1 MSQTSPASWIVR
13 SPNRDNARVRLVCFP
28 HGGGGPQAYRS
39 WADGLP
45 DWIDVVSISPPGRGP
60 RLREAAVT
68 EMAVAVETI
77 LAALTPLLDRPIIL
91 FGHSAGALLAF
102 ETAQAIVR
110 AGYGA
115 PLRVMVSGFCA
126 PEIAARARTLHDA
139 SDDDLMSAIGELGLL
154 PVESLQNVELRGLL
168 LPPMRADFALC
179 EKHRLDD
186 NARVTCPLTA
196 MGGRAD
202 QLVDEG
208 DLAEWAKRTEGTFAL
223 AMFEGGHF
231 YTQTAR
237 EEVLALI
244 AETAAADLAA
254 LPPSV
259 AIGATEDYPLD
270 TCLHE
275 LFRRQVV
282 LCPERTALLGVD
294 GTLTFGELDRDSD
307 LLARALVAS
316 GVAVDAMTAIFL
328 ETSADFVVAY
338 LAALKAG
345 GAYLPIPLATP
356 DKMVA
361 EILESVRPRAVITGR
376 GLLARLPDAWRA
388 PGVCAVMEAGW
399 QDRLKSVWLPP
410 LDSMGQTPGPQSLAY
425 CVMTSGTTGK
435 PKGIVCP
442 HIGAVNSYWWRFVHL
457 PYGADERE
465 ACNVFFVW
473 EVLRPL
479 LQGRPAYVIP
489 DDVIFDP
496 RRLIAF
502 LDEHAI
508 TRVLFTPSLFE
519 QVLAALP
526 EAAGA
531 LPALR
536 MVILNGEVV
545 SVALRDKA
553 RTKLAHVALV
563 NDYSISECHDV
574 TTSDISEVRLA
585 VTTRYVPAGRVM
597 ANVRVYV
604 LDEALVPVPWG
615 AAGEIYVAGPNLARG
630 YLDLPEMTA
639 ERFLPDPI
647 QGGSARMFR
656 TGDVGRLLAD
666 GQLEVTGRSGF
677 MIKLRGYSVVLSAVE
692 AAIAGHSGVAGAA
705 VVTVDDAATGQPDH
719 LVGYVAGLDGA
730 PDEAVLASVRSHLRE
745 VLPGYAIPSVLVPMA
760 ALPIAAATGKIDRR
774 ALPKV
779 AVATTEPVVAP
790 VMAGGR
796 VMARMRGV
804 WREVLGC
811 APKAG
816 GDNFFDLGGHSLLA
830 IELALK
836 AETAFGVRLD
846 VIDVFDYPTLEA
858 FSRHVEAGMAPVE
871 RVDYRERVRTP
882 GEAVDVA
889 VIGMACRFPGADSPE
904 ALWRNLVDG
913 VCSIRRFSDAQLA
926 AFGVPAALIAHP
938 DYVKAG
944 AVLDDVAAFDPTFFG
959 LSVREATLMDPQQ
972 RLFIQCCWE
981 AMERAGHAPG
991 GRASRVGVFAGCYLP
1006 SYLVHHLGA
1015 ARHLDPADPTS
1026 FHLAELGNDKDY
1038 LASRTAYLLDL
1049 DGPAISVQTSCSTGL
1064 VAIAQAAQAIQAGQC
1079 DMALAGASS
1088 LTFPQG
1094 GYLHVP
1100 GHIAAREGVCRTFDA
1115 GADGTILGDGVG
1127 VVVLRRLDD
1136 ALADGDTVLAV
1147 IKGFAVNNDGA
1158 RKAGYSAP
1166 SVRGQA
1172 DVVRAALDAA
1182 GVNAATIGYVE
1193 AHGTATPIGDPIE
1206 VRALT
1211 QAFARH
1217 TSTRGFC
1224 ALGSIKP
1231 NIGHANI
1238 AAGTAGF
1245 IKAVLALQ
1253 HRQIP
1258 QQIHY
1263 ATPNAE
1269 LRLDETPFTISTEL
1283 RAFVAREGEPRRAG
1297 VSSFGIGGTN
1307 AHVILEEGP
1316 EQEWRAIALVQETG
1330 SALARLAERLPPNP
1344 LLSCD
1349 LDEHVAD
1356 VLPLSARSG
1365 SALEAMRSR
1374 LAGHLEVGRIPIGE
1388 VAAALQL
1395 GRQGMALRAAVVARD
1410 AGSAASALRA
1420 DRVERSQ
1427 GDGGIVFVFPG
1438 QGVQHA
1444 AMGAALARSSPTFA
1458 REFAAIA
1465 AMFAPLIGRDLHDLF
1480 VAELADGLLAR
1491 ADGLQPALFAVELAL
1506 ARTLMSWGIR
1516 PSAVAGHSLGQYV
1529 AAVVAGVLSP
1539 ENAVRL
1545 VAARARAT
1553 QDAGD
1558 GAMMQVAASERE
1570 IAPMLAE
1577 HPRVSIAA
1585 VNSVRDVVVA
1595 GPLDAIAA
1603 FETAAAARG
1612 LAGRRLAVNRAFHSP
1627 MMAGVAEA
1635 VRGVGLETIQK
1646 LAATERPPPLI
1657 PPRVD
1662 AEHRSAMTGEGTPG
1676 GEGGNGSCR
1685 VACNVTGGWLEARD
1699 ADGAYWARHVLE
1711 PVRFGDNAAAVIAL
1725 QPSLVIEVGPGST
1738 LTGLLAKCDGAGASR
1753 FVCAMRHPADRGRS
1767 DWDALCS
1774 AVARAFEAGVDI
1786 NWRAFREGRCM
1797 RKAVLPTY
1805 PFAKTRC
1812 WPEADVAQTGETS
1825 AERRGTDR
1833 KLAWGERFHVPSLK
1847 RTGAAVAGGA
1857 GQTWLVLA
1865 DAAQAA
1871 LGCALTDELIRCG
1884 HHASLVADREGIAAA
1899 FARAADAGDVRVV
1912 CAWPLGAGSDTLGAL
1927 IRLAQALIEE
1937 RRRVSLFVLVPQSLD
1952 GAMVLGPL
1960 LSLTQ
1965 EAPAIVAR
1973 VVETDGLGL
1982 TAIVAECT
1990 GERLEPWVGLRGR
2003 ARWVERFDRLSL
2015 GDGERA
2021 AGEVRLARGPHII
2034 IGGMGRIGQALA
2046 AYLAGLGADVV
2057 VVSRSV
2063 RRLEDDYCGRIT
2075 AVCADVSKPGEI
2087 AQVMSDCLARHGR
2100 IGGVFHAAGLARV
2113 CEIRDVTAEGLA
2125 AELAPKVAGTEH
2137 LADAIA
2143 ALPDDGRPGFVM
2155 LFSSLASN
2163 LGGLGL
2169 GPYAAANRFMD
2180 AFVARQP
2187 VRDGVPWVS
2196 AGWDDWDFDYG
2207 EAQMGAYA
2215 QTRAGFAISPEE
2227 GFAAIAAILGEGGL
2241 HHVLVSA
2248 TALEPRIERWT
2259 MRHKTRDTGATGA
2272 VESAAIESSDSGM
2285 STHEQRV
2292 RAVYLRVLG
2301 GAPGLD
2307 DDFFALGGD
2316 SLMATQ
2322 IVLALT
2328 GADLRIADVF
2338 DYPSIRRL
2346 AAHLRATSKD
2356 HLQVTA

>member
-1 MSQTSPASWIVR
+1 
-13 SPNRDNARVRLVCFP
+13 
-28 HGGGGPQAYRS
+28 
-39 WADGLP
+39 
-45 DWIDVVSISPPGRGP
+45 
-60 RLREAAVT
+60 LREAAVT
-68 EMAVAVETI
+68 DMAMAIEAI
-77 LAALTPLLDRPIIL
+77 LAALTPLLDRPVIL
-91 FGHSAGALLAF
+91 FGHSAGALVAF
-102 ETAQAIVR
+102 ETARAMER

-126 PEIAARARTLHDA
+126 PEIAAQARPLHNA
-139 SDDDLMSAIGELGLL
+139 SDDELIAAFGELGLL
-154 PVESLQNVELRGLL
+154 PVESLQNAELRGLL
-168 LPPMRADFALC
+168 LPPMRDDFALC
-179 EKHRLDD
+179 ERHRIDGG
-186 NARVTCPLTA
+186 ARVTCPLTA

-202 QLVDEG
+202 TLVSEAG
-208 DLAEWAKRTEGTFAL
+208 LAAWRGRTDATFAL

-237 EEVLALI
+237 DGVLALI
-244 AETAAADLAA
+244 AETAAADLAS

-259 AIGATEDYPLD
+259 AIGALEDYPLD

-275 LFRRQVV
+275 LFRRQARET
-282 LCPERTALLGVD
+282 PERTALFGCD
-294 GTLTFGELDRDSD
+294 GAVTFGQLDADSD

-316 GVAVDAMTAIFL
+316 GIVVDEMTAIFL
-328 ETSADFVVAY
+328 ETSTDFVVAY

-356 DKMVA
+356 DRMVA
-361 EILESVRPRAVITGR
+361 EILDSVKPKAIVTRRD
-376 GLLARLPDAWRA
+376 LMARLPEAWRA
-388 PGVCAVMEAGW
+388 PEVYVVMDAGW
-399 QDRLKSVWLPP
+399 QDRLKRVWLPP
-410 LDSMGQTPGPQSLAY
+410 LDSSGLLPGPQSLAY

-553 RTKLAHVALV
+553 RVKLPHVALV

-574 TTSDISEVRLA
+574 TTSDISAVRLA

-604 LDEALVPVPWG
+604 LDEAFEPVPWG

-630 YLDLPEMTA
+630 YLGLPEMTA
-639 ERFLPDPI
+639 ERFLSDPI
-647 QGGSARMFR
+647 QGGDARMFR
-656 TGDVGRLLAD
+656 TGDVGRLLGD
-666 GQLEVTGRSGF
+666 GQLEIKGRSGF

-692 AAIAGHSGVAGAA
+692 AAIAGHPNVAAAA

-719 LVGYVAGLDGA
+719 LVGYVAGTEGV
-730 PDEAVLASVRSHLRE
+730 PDEALLASVRAHLRD
-745 VLPGYAIPSVLVPMA
+745 VLPGYAIPAVLVPMA

-779 AVATTEPVVAP
+779 AAATAEPVVAP

-846 VIDVFDYPTLEA
+846 VIDVFDHPTLEA
-858 FSRHVEAGMAPVE
+858 FSRHVEAGMAAVEPVG
-871 RVDYRERVRTP
+871 YRERARST
-882 GEAVDVA
+882 GGAIDVA

-904 ALWRNLVDG
+904 ALWRNLVEG
-913 VCSIRRFSDAQLA
+913 VCSIRRFSDAELA
-926 AFGVPAALIAHP
+926 AFGVSAALIGHA

-944 AVLDDVAAFDPTFFG
+944 AVLDDVAAFDPAFFG

-991 GRASRVGVFAGCYLP
+991 TREARVGVFAGCYLP

-1015 ARHLDPADPTS
+1015 AQHLDPADPTS

-1064 VAIAQAAQAIQAGQC
+1064 VAITQAAQAIQAGQC

-1100 GHIAAREGVCRTFDA
+1100 GHIAARDGVCRTFDA
-1115 GADGTILGDGVG
+1115 AADGTILGDGVG

-1136 ALADGDTVLAV
+1136 ALADGDNVLAV
-1147 IKGFAVNNDGA
+1147 LKGYAVNNDGA

-1172 DVVRAALDAA
+1172 DVVSAALANA
-1182 GVNAATIGYVE
+1182 GVDASSIGYVE

-1206 VRALT
+1206 VRALA

-1217 TSTRGFC
+1217 TNARGFC

-1231 NIGHANI
+1231 NIGHSNI

-1258 QQIHY
+1258 PQIHF
-1263 ATPNAE
+1263 ATANAE
-1269 LRLDETPFTISTEL
+1269 LRLAETPFTISTEL
-1283 RAFVAREGEPRRAG
+1283 QAFGAREGARRRAG

-1316 EQEWRAIALVQETG
+1316 QSIRRAIALVQETG
-1330 SALARLAERLPPNP
+1330 SALARLGDWHPPTPLPF
-1344 LLSCD
+1344 CD
-1349 LDEHVAD
+1349 SEVAD

-1365 SALEAMRSR
+1365 DALEAMRSR
-1374 LAGHLEVGRIPIGE
+1374 LADHVEGGALPIGE

-1395 GRQGMALRAAVVARD
+1395 GRQGMVFRSAVVARD
-1410 AGSAASALRA
+1410 AGSAVTALRA
-1420 DRVERSQ
+1420 ARVERTATA

-1444 AMGAALARSSPTFA
+1444 AMGAALARTCPAFA
-1458 REFAAIA
+1458 RAFSQIA
-1465 AMFAPLIGRDLHDLF
+1465 ALFAPLIEPDLHDLMTPH
-1480 VAELADGLLAR
+1480 AYALLAR

-1506 ARTLMSWGIR
+1506 ARTLIAWGIR

-1529 AAVVAGVLSP
+1529 AAVVAGVLAL
-1539 ENAVRL
+1539 EDAVRL
-1545 VAARARAT
+1545 VASRARAT
-1553 QDAGD
+1553 QNAGE
-1558 GAMMQVAASERE
+1558 GAMMQVAASTRE
-1570 IAPMLAE
+1570 LAPLLGE
-1577 HPRVSIAA
+1577 HPRVCIAA

-1595 GPLDAIAA
+1595 GTVDAVAA
-1603 FETAAAARG
+1603 FEAAAVARG
-1612 LAGRRLAVNRAFHSP
+1612 FAGRRLGVSRAFHSP
-1627 MMAGVAEA
+1627 MMAGVADA
-1635 VRGVGLETIQK
+1635 VGTAAARMRPNRPM
-1646 LAATERPPPLI
+1646 LA
-1657 PPRVD
+1657 
-1662 AEHRSAMTGEGTPG
+1662 M
-1676 GEGGNGSCR
+1676 
-1685 VACNVTGGWLEARD
+1685 ACNVTGGWLEAGA
-1699 ADGAYWARHVLE
+1699 ADGSYWARHVLE
-1711 PVRFGDNAAAVIAL
+1711 PVRFGNNAIAVLAL
-1725 QPSLVIEVGPGST
+1725 RPSLVIEVGPGST
-1738 LTGLLAKCDGAGASR
+1738 LTGLMATCDGAGATR
-1753 FVCAMRHPADRGRS
+1753 FVSAMRHPADRGRS

-1774 AVARAFEAGVDI
+1774 AVARAFEAGVDVD
-1786 NWRAFREGRCM
+1786 WRAFREGRDM

-1805 PFAKTRC
+1805 PFAQTRC
-1812 WPEADVAQTGETS
+1812 WPVADVAQTGETAAVRRG
-1825 AERRGTDR
+1825 AERQ
-1833 KLAWGERFHVPSLK
+1833 LAWGERFYVPSLK
-1847 RTGAAVAGGA
+1847 RTGGPVAGGA

-1865 DAAQAA
+1865 DAGQAP
-1871 LGCALTDELIRCG
+1871 LGCALKDELIRHG
-1884 HHASLVADREGIAAA
+1884 HQADWVVDRDGVAAA
-1899 FARAADAGDVRVV
+1899 LAQIGGAVHVRVV
-1912 CAWPLGAGSDTLGAL
+1912 CAWPLGAGGDELGAL
-1927 IRLAQALIEE
+1927 IRLAQSLIAA
-1937 RRRVSLFVLVPQSLD
+1937 RRRIALFVLVPQSLD
-1952 GAMVLGPL
+1952 GAMLLGPL

-1982 TAIVAECT
+1982 TAILAECS
-1990 GERLEPWVGLRGR
+1990 GERLEPWVGLRGGG
-2003 ARWVERFDRLSL
+2003 RWVERFDALML
-2015 GDGERA
+2015 GEVERV
-2021 AGEVRLARGPHII
+2021 AGEVRLERGPHII
-2034 IGGMGRIGQALA
+2034 TGGMGRIGHALA
-2046 AYLAGLGADVV
+2046 HYLAGLGAHVV
-2057 VVSRSV
+2057 VVSRV
-2063 RRLEDDYCGRIT
+2063 ARVLADDAGGRIT
-2075 AVCADVSKPGEI
+2075 AVHADVSKPGEI
-2087 AQVMSDCLARHGR
+2087 ARVLSDCVARHGR

-2113 CEIRDVTAEGLA
+2113 CEIRDVTADGLV
-2125 AELAPKVAGTEH
+2125 AELAPKVAGTLQ
-2137 LADAIA
+2137 LAEAIA
-2143 ALPDDGRPGFVM
+2143 ALPDDRRPGFVM
-2155 LFSSLASN
+2155 LFSSLAAT

-2196 AGWDDWDFDYG
+2196 AAWDDWAFDYG

-2215 QTRAGFAISPEE
+2215 QTRAGFAIAPDE

-2248 TALEPRIERWT
+2248 TALEPRIERWRLRT
-2259 MRHKTRDTGATGA
+2259 GTRDAGA
-2272 VESAAIESSDSGM
+2272 VGAAESAAIVSSESGM
-2285 STHEQRV
+2285 SAQEQRV
-2292 RAVYLRVLG
+2292 RAAYVRVLG
-2301 GAPGLD
+2301 GSPGLD

-2322 IVLALT
+2322 IVLALA

-2346 AAHLRATSKD
+2346 AAHVQATSKD
-2356 HLQVTA
+2356 GLQVTA